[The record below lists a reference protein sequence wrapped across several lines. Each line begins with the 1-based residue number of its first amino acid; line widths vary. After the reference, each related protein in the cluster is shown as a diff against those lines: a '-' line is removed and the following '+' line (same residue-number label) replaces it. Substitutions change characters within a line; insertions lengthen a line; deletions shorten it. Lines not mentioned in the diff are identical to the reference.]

1 VKLLVARL
9 ITREWIFGSLWYHS
23 GGQKTVSMDRD
34 KTGVRHKFPRS
45 GEGDPS
51 DNAREKKIEYLTA
64 QQLADVLQISE
75 ATVHR
80 LRRAGRIPAVL
91 LTDRLIRFNLRDV
104 QKALRATHA
113 QAAEVVA
120 EDEGPSPQLS
130 FGDLDSSFS
139 SSD

>member
-1 VKLLVARL
+1 MS
-9 ITREWIFGSLWYHS
+9 TDHDNS
-23 GGQKTVSMDRD
+23 GDR
-34 KTGVRHKFPRS
+34 HPRS
-45 GEGDPS
+45 RQRDGDPS
-51 DNAREKKIEYLTA
+51 EHAKEKKIEYLTA

-104 QKALRATHA
+104 QKSLRATQA
-113 QAAEVVA
+113 QAAQAET

-130 FGDLDSSFS
+130 FGDIEASFTE
-139 SSD
+139 SD